1 MRSHDLGVR
10 GEELAS
16 RYLVSKGY
24 TILERNWRFQK
35 AEIDILATKDD
46 TLAVVEVKTRSSIAF
61 GDPEEF
67 ISRNKIHLLKRAA
80 NAYVNMNRL
89 NLDVRFDYIGIVI
102 ERNHHK
108 ISHMKDACFIF

>member
-1 MRSHDLGVR
+1 MRSHDLGAR
-10 GEELAS
+10 GEDLAS
-16 RYLVSKGY
+16 RHLLSKGY

-35 AEIDILATKDD
+35 AEIDILATNDD

-67 ISRNKIHLLKRAA
+67 IGRKKIQLLKKAA

-89 NLDVRFDYIGIVI
+89 NLEVRFDYIGVVI
-102 ERNHHK
+102 QRNRHR
-108 ISHMKDACFIF
+108 ISHLKDACFIF

>member
-1 MRSHDLGVR
+1 MRSHDLGIR

-16 RYLVSKGY
+16 EHLLSKGY

-35 AEIDILATKDD
+35 AEIDILATKND

-67 ISRNKIHLLKRAA
+67 ISRNKIQLLKRAA

-102 ERNHHK
+102 VRNRHQ

>member
-1 MRSHDLGVR
+1 MRSHDLGIR

-16 RYLVSKGY
+16 EHLLSKGY

-35 AEIDILATKDD
+35 AEIDILATKND
-46 TLAVVEVKTRSSIAF
+46 TLAVVEVKTRSSITF

-67 ISRNKIHLLKRAA
+67 ISRNKIQLLKRAA

-102 ERNHHK
+102 VRNRHK

>member
-10 GEELAS
+10 GEDLAS
-16 RYLVSKGY
+16 QYLLSRGY

-35 AEIDILATKDD
+35 AEIDILAAKDG
-46 TLAVVEVKTRSSIAF
+46 TLAVVEVKTRSSKAF

-67 ISRNKIHLLKRAA
+67 IGRHKIQHLKKAA

-89 NLDVRFDYIGIVI
+89 NLDVRFDYIGIVM
-102 ERNHHK
+102 ERSRHK
-108 ISHMKDACFIF
+108 ISHLKDACFIF